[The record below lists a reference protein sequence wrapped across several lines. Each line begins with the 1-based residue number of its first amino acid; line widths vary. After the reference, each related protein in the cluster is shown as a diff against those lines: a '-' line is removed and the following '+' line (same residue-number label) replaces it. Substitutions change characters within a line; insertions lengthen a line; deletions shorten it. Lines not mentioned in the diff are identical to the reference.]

1 MNADIGTFFAPIT
14 LMIGGVLLAIGLL
27 SILDLHFFKTKW
39 HGKAALALGLAFILV
54 TEAMFLTSSAG
65 GRYLYGQ
72 YADVTDCQLQTEE
85 AFPLERGKKGGLIDE
100 HIRGCMDRLGY
111 DWTVEHPHC
120 QEARLAT
127 NSFCYLP
134 KKAFD
139 RAIVAFQ
146 MKFE

>member
-14 LMIGGVLLAIGLL
+14 LIIGGALLAIGLL
-27 SILDLHFFKTKW
+27 SFLDLHFFKAKW
-39 HGKAALALGLAFILV
+39 RGKAALALGLAFILV
-54 TEAMFLTSSAG
+54 TETMFVTSSAG

-72 YADVTDCQLQTEE
+72 NADVTDCEFETEQ
-85 AFPLERGKKGGLIDE
+85 AFPQERGKKSVVIDQN
-100 HIRGCMDRLGY
+100 IRQCMDRLGY
-111 DWTVEHPHC
+111 DWTTEHPHC
-120 QEARLAT
+120 QEAQLAT